1 MISVNNNSLYKPKI
15 SLELDE
21 YKFNHTK
28 PGFETQLEEFIR
40 FCKGRKIVNDI
51 VFGKEILKIC
61 RNYFKFR

>member
-61 RNYFKFR
+61 EKLF

>member
-51 VFGKEILKIC
+51 VLK
-61 RNYFKFR
+61 RNFKNL

>member
-28 PGFETQLEEFIR
+28 PGFETQL
-40 FCKGRKIVNDI
+40 GVYKI
-51 VFGKEILKIC
+51 LQ
-61 RNYFKFR
+61 R